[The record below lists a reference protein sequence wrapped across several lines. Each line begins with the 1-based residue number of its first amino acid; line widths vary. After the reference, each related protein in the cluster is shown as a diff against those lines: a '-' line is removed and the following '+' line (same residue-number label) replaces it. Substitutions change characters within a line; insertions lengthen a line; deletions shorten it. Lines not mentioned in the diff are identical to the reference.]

1 MTCCNPCTQEGELDL
16 VMPLGGMR
24 KLRNRSPTRK
34 LSPIDQDA
42 STQTIV
48 SAIQTSPQKKWKTR
62 ALLEG
67 PVWGL
72 SRLTVHLIPFSFPPG
87 LWLAIPG
94 LFSSFTLRIGQR
106 VRGEWWGFLEGVK
119 IQSWYLEAPLMGKKK
134 KKGLNTFKKKKA
146 SAFQAEPPKC
156 QCPRSFWN
164 PIFSELLQSQDL
176 ALSFLMLH
184 CNQKSYKQVKQQL

>member
-1 MTCCNPCTQEGELDL
+1 MCRQAEPSEVGSSQPRVTGLTKSMTCCNPCTQGELDP

-24 KLRNRSPTRK
+24 KLRNRSPTWK

-42 STQTIV
+42 STRTIV

-72 SRLTVHLIPFSFPPG
+72 SRLTVHLILFSFPPG

-94 LFSSFTLRIGQR
+94 LFSSFTLRIGQG

-119 IQSWYLEAPLMGKKK
+119 IQSWYLEVPLMGE
-134 KKGLNTFKKKKA
+134 KKKKA
-146 SAFQAEPPKC
+146 STHLK
-156 QCPRSFWN
+156 R
-164 PIFSELLQSQDL
+164 
-176 ALSFLMLH
+176 
-184 CNQKSYKQVKQQL
+184 KR